1 MPTTNLTFLY
11 FRQEEPGVKKKANN
25 GTHKFGCM
33 LGHDAGACGR
43 AREREEAAMLN
54 TSLA

>member
-1 MPTTNLTFLY
+1 MTNLTFLY